1 MKILRKLCSSALLI
15 GLLTGG
21 AGALPEGPTVGSG
34 QGSVNITTSGSTQT
48 IQQFTDRAIVNWN
61 SFNIDVGELVNF
73 VQPSSVSAILN
84 RVVGQDP
91 SSILGAM
98 RANGQVFL
106 INPNG
111 VVFGHTANIDV
122 GSLVVSTLG
131 ISDQDFLSGNL
142 TFQQEAD
149 KDLAAVIN
157 HGTIKVDDNG
167 FVVLTGPMVAND
179 GVILARVG
187 QVALAAGTK
196 STVSFDPT
204 GMIQV
209 ELPADANTAEGI
221 VSLSYEDAGDLLAS
235 AVSSPHVQA
244 GQIVVRDGRTF
255 LEVESGTVVNAG
267 EIQADGMAGQDAGRV
282 VLDSVANTIL
292 VKDSLISAKG
302 VGENSSGGE
311 VYVLSQRTADS
322 DFGSLIDVSGG
333 TSGDGGFVEQS
344 ANRGRVGVH
353 VRALA
358 ADGKTGTFLIDPD
371 VIMIMNGTGT
381 DDPGDTEPV
390 MRVYE
395 RNLETT
401 AETFISLLAT
411 KQIILQDLADN
422 ALTLPTGVDLTLRVT
437 NPDNPPAV
445 QFLDSSDRIILS
457 GDGNFYL
464 ITTDGGKIQGVN
476 VVTDE
481 GAIEIGR
488 GILENSSFTT
498 KNGEIWVG
506 LEPTIRVTGELV
518 LFSDTSSSEDSMKL
532 RTIYVDKITASGE
545 DFEILY
551 TIDATDSIS
560 IDATSSIKQT
570 ASYGLAADRITL
582 NAPEIEMLVSA
593 NELNVTGNQI
603 DVTSTG
609 SLEVLNVTSL
619 SSNPVIEIIGG
630 DFADTMLL
638 GDHNG
643 TIDVGT
649 FVGEP
654 DFEQFYQP
662 PSTNVT
668 YNFTGNRTLNNI
680 NTWSDVSLATN
691 SGTISGNFID
701 DRVASANRLNL
712 QADGV
717 NISGDISVAEL
728 SGTSRSGD
736 FTADVEF
743 ANIYTGQIEGR
754 NINLISPSGIQ
765 FSEFSPN
772 SQLVGQTV
780 TLTTPIGGEGSGIR
794 ANVNAAN
801 LIANSNGRIEI
812 NSFGPNLNVSGGST
826 YDSYTAFQVRS
837 ADSGNGNISIG
848 NVSALGVTIDSG
860 SGNITS
866 NGTIEASQV
875 DLAGNNIS
883 ATVDQAWVLYAEGAG
898 DVAINKLND
907 GGELTSISAGN
918 TASYTTPGDLGGA
931 QINGK
936 NLILDVGG
944 TFEGSLSAEGF
955 VQVTADSVFLDVSAA
970 EATANARAGDVYLF
984 AYTDNIAVSANSQN
998 GNVDVE
1004 SYGNIVQNAISG
1016 NTVNILSYDGDI
1028 THGSGRV
1035 SGNTVTLTANN
1046 VEAHTATSNLTVN
1059 LGPTGDLPDQQVP
1072 RQTDGTLPSGNVTIN
1087 NDSAALTASIAT
1099 TGNVDFS
1106 NTGALNGNFTANSLK
1121 LSGQSVNAGISTG
1134 RVEGDATDGSVVLNS
1149 NGTSE
1154 LAVVGSSA
1162 PNGDFVLN
1170 HSGDVVFDSI
1180 NARNVTISTP
1190 GNITDTANTIIAQGI
1205 TLNGNNVLVNTQGQV
1220 IVINAQGNVTVT
1232 NTVVDVSSLSIDANG
1247 NVDFGTDG
1255 NLHIAQVSGGQLV
1268 SLKAGGNISA
1278 GPGSYV
1284 NGFDVA
1290 LLAGGTITPDL
1301 NAPLQIGA
1309 TNSIL
1314 LQAQGGGIAG
1324 ALQGQ
1329 LPADAVTIQTPSGL
1343 IYYNGI
1349 LLNGTE
1355 ILPPALPDLTEVENQ
1370 IGQQNGLLIDDGSVG
1385 SAAND
1390 GLVEESATQKLVSQL
1405 TETTGG
1411 GEGVTTEVLITLE
1424 IDALGEVKVEL
1435 SQPSP
1440 FDQTISTSE
1449 NLSADD
1455 VLDLD
1460 TEELT
1465 EVEVS
1470 LYYDAAND
1478 QLIMAVNLSADDVL
1492 DLDVSEFELIPV
1504 NINYQI
1510 TGDPALMIEHLRAN
1524 DIIDLH
1530 VEELGEIPIKVHV
1543 SGN

>member
-34 QGSVNITTSGSTQT
+34 QGSVNITTNGSTQT
-48 IQQFTDRAIVNWN
+48 IQQFTDRAIINWN

-91 SSILGAM
+91 STILGAM

-111 VVFGHTANIDV
+111 VVFGHTANVDV

-187 QVALAAGTK
+187 QVALAGGTK

-209 ELPADANTAEGI
+209 ELPADAGASDGI

-235 AVSSPHVQA
+235 AVSSPQVQA

-255 LEVESGTVVNAG
+255 LEVESGTVVHAG
-267 EIQADGMAGQDAGRV
+267 EIQADGVAGQDAGRV

-292 VKDSLISAKG
+292 SKDSLITAKG

-311 VYVLSQRTADS
+311 VYVLSERTADS

-333 TSGDGGFVEQS
+333 LSGDGGFVEQS

-358 ADGKTGTFLIDPD
+358 ANGKIGTFLIDPAFIAIQAGEGID
-371 VIMIMNGTGT
+371 FEEDGILYIF
-381 DDPGDTEPV
+381 ES
-390 MRVYE
+390 
-395 RNLETT
+395 NLEQ
-401 AETFISLLAT
+401 AQSHVLLEADHFISIA
-411 KQIILQDLADN
+411 DLADD
-422 ALTLPTGVDLTLRVT
+422 ALTLPPNINLTIEIASIGGEAASV
-437 NPDNPPAV
+437 NFVGEN
-445 QFLDSSDRIILS
+445 DRIVLQGTGSFSLS
-457 GDGNFYL
+457 GPYL
-464 ITTDGGKIQGVN
+464 RLRDLY
-476 VVTDE
+476 VVTD
-481 GAIEIGR
+481 
-488 GILENSSFTT
+488 
-498 KNGEIWVG
+498 
-506 LEPTIRVTGELV
+506 
-518 LFSDTSSSEDSMKL
+518 
-532 RTIYVDKITASGE
+532 
-545 DFEILY
+545 
-551 TIDATDSIS
+551 
-560 IDATSSIKQT
+560 
-570 ASYGLAADRITL
+570 
-582 NAPEIEMLVSA
+582 
-593 NELNVTGNQI
+593 
-603 DVTSTG
+603 
-609 SLEVLNVTSL
+609 
-619 SSNPVIEIIGG
+619 
-630 DFADTMLL
+630 
-638 GDHNG
+638 
-643 TIDVGT
+643 
-649 FVGEP
+649 
-654 DFEQFYQP
+654 
-662 PSTNVT
+662 
-668 YNFTGNRTLNNI
+668 
-680 NTWSDVSLATN
+680 
-691 SGTISGNFID
+691 
-701 DRVASANRLNL
+701 
-712 QADGV
+712 
-717 NISGDISVAEL
+717 SGDIKVDFEDGEFSSQFLGETLLSSGSGNIEL
-728 SGTSRSGD
+728 LLKDDYFSGFRGPASITSNSGD
-736 FTADVEF
+736 VYLENLGYSNSDLILGGENVTIIGATDLNGIGSDTITADVN
-743 ANIYTGQIEGR
+743 AR
-754 NINLISPSGIQ
+754 NLTIT
-765 FSEFSPN
+765 SERRVDITS
-772 SQLVGQTV
+772 L
-780 TLTTPIGGEGSGIR
+780 
-794 ANVNAAN
+794 
-801 LIANSNGRIEI
+801 
-812 NSFGPNLNVSGGST
+812 GPNLNVSGGST
-826 YDSYTAFQVRS
+826 YDSYDAFQIRS
-837 ADSGNGNISIG
+837 ADSGNGNIAAG
-848 NVSALGVTIDSG
+848 NISALGVSIDSG
-860 SGNITS
+860 TGSITS
-866 NGTIEASQV
+866 TGTIEASQIN
-875 DLAGNNIS
+875 LNGNNIS
-883 ATVDQAWVLYAEGAG
+883 ATLDTQVLWAIGTG
-898 DVAINKLND
+898 DVFINKLNE
-907 GGELTSISAGN
+907 GGELTYISAGN
-918 TASYTTPGDLGGA
+918 TASYTTPGHVGGA
-931 QINGK
+931 QIQGK
-936 NLILDVGG
+936 NLILDVGE
-944 TFEGSLSAEGF
+944 TFEGFLSAEGF
-955 VQVTADSVFLDVSAA
+955 VQVTADSIFLDVSAA
-970 EATANARAGDVYLF
+970 EVTANARVGDVNLF

-998 GNVDVE
+998 GNVDVVNN
-1004 SYGNIVQNAISG
+1004 GNIVQNTISG
-1016 NTVNILSYDGDI
+1016 NAVNVSAFGGDI

-1046 VEAHTATSNLTVN
+1046 VDAHTATSNLTVN
-1059 LGPTGDLPDQQVP
+1059 LGPTGDFPEEQVP
-1072 RQTDGTLPSGNVTIN
+1072 RQTDGALPSGNVTIN

-1106 NTGALNGNFTANSLK
+1106 NTGALNGNFTANNLK

-1134 RVEGDATDGSVVLNS
+1134 RVEGDATDGNVTLNS
-1149 NGTSE
+1149 NGTSQ

-1255 NLHIAQVSGGQLV
+1255 NLHIAQISGGQLV

-1355 ILPPALPDLTEVENQ
+1355 IIPPALPDLTEVENQ

-1411 GEGVTTEVLITLE
+1411 GEGATTEVLITLE

-1440 FDQTISTSE
+1440 FDQTINTSE

-1510 TGDPALMIEHLRAN
+1510 TGDAALMIEHLRAN